1 VCAERW
7 KRGGPWAQIRT
18 REWMCGRDVRWQEEV
33 RSTNGERCVV
43 RNENV
48 RPFAIIRL
56 GPLFLSKCARAMAA
70 RALLEGFLLAPCAA
84 DALLAMRGRAGVPF
98 PIVCA
103 GAALASPPLAL
114 LVLVG
119 GWLLWLPFGGL
130 FALLSSLVGAWVV
143 LCISAVVVV
152 LLGRLVAQALI
163 FPPTIG
169 ALAASMHRDSASRY
183 HRRLQQSLSQATAAL
198 LRQAADSP
206 DSDIAARAQDAP
218 PSPSRAFLLAAV
230 ETWGEQQREA
240 EEELLAAAL
249 EGESSPALPASPSSA
264 AHASVLRHYISL
276 SLSLLD
282 ACDSALRTDAAAK
295 ASGQG
300 GSRAVVVSVG
310 QGDGNNSSSS
320 GAGAAS
326 PHPSLLSLSSASDS
340 SLLFSSNPPYVPV
353 GATRAALAALPS
365 QLPLH
370 EARSLALAC
379 LRRAACVGVWAEV
392 TPHEGLGATRA
403 VRDVGS
409 LAKRSGGETRA
420 ALHSLRE
427 GRKRRWAAAALRV
440 VSLGFVGGSGG
451 AGPSRVPLPT
461 APSSSSSSS
470 SAPILGLSDDLV
482 GAASRSLLS
491 SSASGAVPV
500 RVPKRRKAE
509 PACECGHSHG
519 DEEDVEEEGADV
531 EVSDDEEGEVE
542 PESSSS
548 AARPTPAAGTAPS
561 PSPVS
566 VDGALRQLQNSS
578 VVGRAASLLSSISS
592 SVWAALTAHATPEA
606 ACGPSFFRAEAVVH
620 GGAIQAW
627 VRTDD
632 GAWIDVLFFPADAS
646 TSGGSPR
653 VGREEE
659 GAPNADVDVDSARFT
674 VAPTNR
680 RVQTRRRLAGFAAG
694 LQTAGVP
701 GWVADCCTQD
711 GTDADVDGDAAAAAD
726 ESPSAAPRGDTAG
739 LLPHRASSP
748 AAALPLQALDFLLRA
763 WRALP
768 WPGRGGGFLS
778 GPQSRRPRR
787 RPGFRHPFTSQA
799 PATVLY
805 CNPNAGL
812 AEYAWRGNDWVTR
825 HTRMG
830 FDVAIWSYRG
840 YGRSG
845 VGAGAGEG
853 GASSSSPRPALL
865 RSDGECVARWLRRDV
880 RCAALILHGES
891 LGGIAACHLAELGYG
906 KVLLADRTMSTLPRT
921 ARRLVGAWA
930 ETALSVLTGWTRS
943 NADAY
948 ALAPSS
954 SPPVRKIIAV
964 DSNDAVISWDASLAA
979 EVGRRRIGTGG
990 SSSSPFPSLP
1000 APLVAEFDA
1009 VSSHLYFLLRH
1020 LSRLS
1025 VPLFSSS
1032 PSVATLLRPSS
1043 SGSVRGDS
1051 PSTSTASRPA
1061 PSDSASGDAEADA
1074 LHAAAPA
1081 LDMAAL
1087 LPTGTPDGA
1096 ALASVLVRERIR
1108 VHPRSV
1114 AFSELLSAI
1123 HGDLSTE
1130 DEAVL
1135 AAITLAVTST
1145 CTQYEGRI
1153 SELIGLGP
1161 QALRRATAMVRRDQ
1175 DGAVGGAGEEP
1186 SPAPSPATLPAIG
1199 EASRKGLDLDAAT
1212 FGETLP
1218 SLYGATSVL
1227 IALAGL
1233 TNGMGQR
1240 LGETAVEGAEG
1251 KGGFRT
1257 GLQSIRTFL
1266 AAGLE
1271 WGWAESGKVVRT
1283 AFVRRVDPAAG
1294 ATHASATSACQ
1305 SPPSRMSP
1313 HLLIAGETGAET
1325 TLRRLLSISENIEA
1339 RNRQG
1344 ECGGAAPSQPSDA
1357 PSSPPS
1363 TSLLVP
1369 NARPMD
1375 IRMLAEATSVVR
1387 RLVDLGRA
1395 VAEAHGSGVRDGDE
1409 RALLSLRLRAC
1420 MESPQGFVLP
1430 LGCGHNNSLLEGETD
1445 LLEAALRA
1453 GIQE

>member
-1 VCAERW
+1 
-7 KRGGPWAQIRT
+7 
-18 REWMCGRDVRWQEEV
+18 
-33 RSTNGERCVV
+33 
-43 RNENV
+43 
-48 RPFAIIRL
+48 
-56 GPLFLSKCARAMAA
+56 MAA
-70 RALLEGFLLAPCAA
+70 RALLEGLLLAPCAA
-84 DALLAMRGRAGVPF
+84 DALLAMRGRAGVPL
-98 PIVCA
+98 PVVCA

-119 GWLLWLPFGGL
+119 GWLVWLPFGGL

-143 LCISAVVVV
+143 LCISTVVVV

-198 LRQAADSP
+198 LRQAADS
-206 DSDIAARAQDAP
+206 DAEIAARAQDAS

-249 EGESSPALPASPSSA
+249 EGESSPASPASPSSA

-300 GSRAVVVSVG
+300 GSKAVVVSVG
-310 QGDGNNSSSS
+310 QGDGNNGSS
-320 GAGAAS
+320 GSAGAAS

-353 GATRAALAALPS
+353 GATRAALSALPS

-420 ALHSLRE
+420 ALHALWE

-451 AGPSRVPLPT
+451 TRPSGVPPPT
-461 APSSSSSSS
+461 APSSSASSS
-470 SAPILGLSDDLV
+470 SASCLGLPDDLV

-491 SSASGAVPV
+491 SSASGAVSV

-519 DEEDVEEEGADV
+519 DEDEGEEGADV

-548 AARPTPAAGTAPS
+548 AAQPTPAAGTAPS

-578 VVGRAASLLSSISS
+578 VVGRAASLLSSITS

-646 TSGGSPR
+646 SSNSAVVASSSPR

-711 GTDADVDGDAAAAAD
+711 GTDADGEGDAAPADD

-748 AAALPLQALDFLLRA
+748 AAPLPLQALDFLLRA

-853 GASSSSPRPALL
+853 AASSSSPRPALL

-954 SPPVRKIIAV
+954 SPSVRKIIAV

-1043 SGSVRGDS
+1043 SGSVRGGS

-1061 PSDSASGDAEADA
+1061 PPDSAAGDAEADA

-1161 QALRRATAMVRRDQ
+1161 QALRRATAMVRRGQ
-1175 DGAVGGAGEEP
+1175 AGAVGGAGEEP
-1186 SPAPSPATLPAIG
+1186 SPAPSPLPAIE

-1271 WGWAESGKVVRT
+1271 WGWAESGEVVRT

-1325 TLRRLLSISENIEA
+1325 TLRRLLSISANIEA

-1344 ECGGAAPSQPSDA
+1344 EGGGAAPSLPSDA
-1357 PSSPPS
+1357 PSSSSPS
-1363 TSLLVP
+1363 SSPSPSLSLLVP

-1409 RALLSLRLRAC
+1409 RAPLSLRLRAC